1 MITAFYTASTGAV
14 QLQTGLDVV
23 ANNIANV
30 STYGY
35 KTSKTTFADL
45 VYTNLRQAQG
55 DSNLKTGHG
64 TKLQKTDILH
74 RQGAYQST
82 GRQLD
87 YAIAS
92 DNGFFALE
100 TAEGT
105 KYSRNGNF
113 EMTKVGDKFY
123 LTGAQGGFVLNSK
136 GQRIEVKNEED
147 NHDIGIYTF
156 GNNGGLEVE
165 GGLFFKPTAAS
176 GTAKISKDITTNRGF
191 LENSNVDLAQ
201 SMVDMI
207 EVQRAFQLN
216 TRMVQISDEVMQTIN
231 ALR

>member
-30 STYGY
+30 STSGY

-55 DSNLKTGHG
+55 DSNLKVGHG
-64 TKLQKTDILH
+64 TKLLKTDVLH
-74 RQGAYQST
+74 QQGAYQNT
-82 GRQLD
+82 GRLLD
-87 YAIAS
+87 YAIPS

-100 TAEGT
+100 TANGIQ
-105 KYSRNGNF
+105 YSRCGNF
-113 EMTKVGDKFY
+113 ELTKAGDKFY

-147 NHDIGIYTF
+147 NHDIGVYTF
-156 GNNGGLEVE
+156 ANNGGLEIE

-176 GTAKISKDITTNRGF
+176 GAAQQNKDIVPTRGC
-191 LENSNVDLAQ
+191 LENSNVDLTQ

-216 TRMVQISDEVMQTIN
+216 TRIVQISDEIMQTVN